1 LKMFVLGAHGTGTF
15 DTLLVSDT
23 ATNISL
29 TPIDAKKY
37 TSLRLLGIFTANSQ
51 GASPAIKNWDVTLLP
66 PPELAINYQ
75 CVSLSADSVMEGTP
89 IHMTV
94 QVHNIGDQDA
104 NNIKVL
110 FSLMNNGIRQQDTL
124 LIPSLPADSFSV
136 LSYTVPTAGR
146 RGMNVEFITI
156 DPQQLIAE
164 EYKINN
170 NYSFPF
176 YVEKDTT
183 APSFEITFD
192 GQRIYDGDYV
202 LPHPTIRIA
211 IYDTGPLTLQNPSFI
226 KLTLDGRRIMLGSDP
241 DSLFEPKSGTEKAMV
256 TFKPKLIGRRDPYA
270 LGLQVQDSSGNE
282 ITLENPLHFTVD
294 SIWNIKNVFNYPNP
308 FASETYFTFILTNY
322 ADEVEIKI
330 YTISGRLIQTLFVPP
345 QSENAYYQVRWDGRD
360 HEGDEVANGVYFY
373 KIIAK
378 SNGSA
383 KEVIQKMA
391 KIR

>member
-1 LKMFVLGAHGTGTF
+1 
-15 DTLLVSDT
+15 
-23 ATNISL
+23 
-29 TPIDAKKY
+29 
-37 TSLRLLGIFTANSQ
+37 
-51 GASPAIKNWDVTLLP
+51 
-66 PPELAINYQ
+66 
-75 CVSLSADSVMEGTP
+75 
-89 IHMTV
+89 
-94 QVHNIGDQDA
+94 
-104 NNIKVL
+104 
-110 FSLMNNGIRQQDTL
+110 
-124 LIPSLPADSFSV
+124 
-136 LSYTVPTAGR
+136 
-146 RGMNVEFITI
+146 
-156 DPQQLIAE
+156 
-164 EYKINN
+164 
-170 NYSFPF
+170 
-176 YVEKDTT
+176 
-183 APSFEITFD
+183 
-192 GQRIYDGDYV
+192 
-202 LPHPTIRIA
+202 
-211 IYDTGPLTLQNPSFI
+211 
-226 KLTLDGRRIMLGSDP
+226 MLGSDP

-282 ITLENPLHFTVD
+282 ITLVNPLHFTVD